1 MFGEFALSERAIAA
15 HGIIAFGASTA
26 DANFTSTQNAAALAS
41 GIARMEA
48 ISSISR
54 LASGV
59 LVGLVEASSE
69 FTLSSELTRFATG
82 ISAQVINTTQTT
94 NGLAILDATSTQ
106 DFSFTQV
113 SDGVAV
119 LGGVSE
125 QDFTTIQSALAN
137 AVSSGVSEMDA
148 SFEQGDAT
156 LSVIFSANSTQISQF
171 DQSAL
176 GGLIVPA
183 ESDMVHLFVQSTF
196 GELLWV
202 NINASTG
209 GVENWTPITHSGDT
223 WTQINAGGTIEQWIE
238 KVV

>member
-1 MFGEFALSERAIAA
+1 MFGEFALSERSIAA
-15 HGIIAFGASTA
+15 HGILAFGSATA
-26 DANFTSTQNAAALAS
+26 DANFTATNNAALIAKGVAEMS
-41 GIARMEA
+41 AIATKTSIGVGI
-48 ISSISR
+48 
-54 LASGV
+54 
-59 LVGLVEASSE
+59 LVGLVESSTN
-69 FTLSSELTRFATG
+69 FVLSSDLTRFATG
-82 ISAQVINTTQTT
+82 ISGQVINTTQTT
-94 NGLAILDATSTQ
+94 APQAILKGVSEQ
-106 DFSFTQV
+106 DFSFAQV

-119 LGGVSE
+119 LGGISE

-137 AVSSGVSEMDA
+137 NVASGVSEQ
-148 SFEQGDAT
+148 SFNFEQGDAT
-156 LSVIFSANSTQISQF
+156 LSLIFSAVSRQDSEF
-171 DQSAL
+171 SQSAL

-202 NINASTG
+202 NINAATG

>member
-26 DANFTSTQNAAALAS
+26 DANFQAVNTATLVADGAAEMSAIAIKTSIGV
-41 GIARMEA
+41 GI
-48 ISSISR
+48 
-54 LASGV
+54 
-59 LVGLVEASSE
+59 LVGLVESSTD
-69 FTLSSELTRFATG
+69 FVLSSDLTRFATG
-82 ISAQVINTTQTT
+82 ISAQVINSTQTT
-94 NGLAILDATSTQ
+94 TPQAILKGVSEQ

-113 SDGVAV
+113 SDSVAV